1 MRCSLLIAAPLC
13 YRCRGKKRRMHPGP
27 LRGDRTVSTSL
38 VEPTAPWQV
47 PDSRLWC
54 WFRPDLR
61 AAGGGGGGGGG
72 GGLSRNRTA
81 MPDSESHSP
90 RALPDESRNI
100 SISLVTPPTPASL
113 ASETPEARR
122 STSRPCT
129 PRTFGSIGVSRRLM
143 DGFTKGNA
151 GVHGAI
157 FNIFQPR
164 KYGLT
169 NPHRKK
175 PRLRVAI
182 TLRNPGRFPR
192 TQTL

>member
-1 MRCSLLIAAPLC
+1 MRCSVLIAAPLC

-27 LRGDRTVSTSL
+27 LRGDRTVGTSL

-61 AAGGGGGGGGG
+61 AAAGGGGGGEGGR
-72 GGLSRNRTA
+72 LTRNRTA

-90 RALPDESRNI
+90 RALPDESRNLRA
-100 SISLVTPPTPASL
+100 SISLVTPPRPASL

-122 STSRPCT
+122 STPRPCT
-129 PRTFGSIGVSRRLM
+129 PGNFGSIGVSRRLV
-143 DGFTKGNA
+143 DG
-151 GVHGAI
+151 
-157 FNIFQPR
+157 
-164 KYGLT
+164 
-169 NPHRKK
+169 KK
-175 PRLRVAI
+175 PRLREAI
-182 TLRNPGRFPR
+182 SLRNPGRFPR